1 MSGSLITIKAKTRS
15 GVIQDI
21 QVAEIISIDGRP
33 YTPAGD
39 MEAILQT
46 LNHLTGRIATLETI
60 VAGRQPQE

>member
-1 MSGSLITIKAKTRS
+1 MSGSLITVKAKTKS
-15 GVIQDI
+15 GAIQDF
-21 QVAEIISIDGRP
+21 QVVEIISIDGRP

-46 LNHLTGRIATLETI
+46 LNHLTGRMATLEAI